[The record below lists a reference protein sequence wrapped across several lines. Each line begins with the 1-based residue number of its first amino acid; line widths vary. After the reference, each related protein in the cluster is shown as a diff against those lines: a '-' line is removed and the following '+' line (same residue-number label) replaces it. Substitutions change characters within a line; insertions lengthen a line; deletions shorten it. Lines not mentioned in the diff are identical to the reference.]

1 MLFVSALQCSVFS
14 SSFHSIYHNMK
25 KTFSYVERLLENTA
39 TTMDF
44 ASYNHSRE
52 LFDQGKYVESIH
64 AVIDFFNPEFRLKYD
79 NDLGTNA
86 NASQPKKKSFFAS
99 LFGSSKVEKNYGL
112 GRRFTI
118 PHGSIIVNIEITETE
133 LKVHAPFLSVPE
145 DGRRVPL
152 LRRVCELN
160 LAQLDL
166 VHLVLEGNELH
177 FKFSCPLELAHP
189 HKLQYMFRELCING
203 DKYDDEFV
211 TKFGAKRLYTPIVS
225 QFPEKEVKRVVEGI
239 RDTCKETIDAIEEF
253 EEERKFGIAW
263 HCLAIGLFKISYFA
277 RPQGMLDNDLD
288 DAIRNAWDDEE
299 DTPVQVR
306 DGKEFLQKLYEKSD
320 EELTSYIYKVEI
332 MCSTRRASDLG
343 NLRSNLAEAY
353 DAAVKAYSS
362 DSMECCIRSLLMI
375 YRVYFYNDLQ
385 SDVDSVFTHALK
397 RSASLEFG
405 AAAKVLISAL
415 RRVMEQMSDSR
426 E

>member
-1 MLFVSALQCSVFS
+1 
-14 SSFHSIYHNMK
+14 MK

-44 ASYNHSRE
+44 ASYNRSRE
-52 LFDQGKYVESIH
+52 LFDLGKYVESIH

-79 NDLGTNA
+79 NDLGENA
-86 NASQPKKKSFFAS
+86 NLSQPKKKSFFAS
-99 LFGSSKVEKNYGL
+99 LFGTSKVEKNYGL

>member
-1 MLFVSALQCSVFS
+1 
-14 SSFHSIYHNMK
+14 MK

-44 ASYNHSRE
+44 ASYNRSRE

-99 LFGSSKVEKNYGL
+99 LFGASKVEKNYGL

>member
-1 MLFVSALQCSVFS
+1 MPS
-14 SSFHSIYHNMK
+14 STRFFIYTSCIYHDMK

-39 TTMDF
+39 STMDF
-44 ASYNHSRE
+44 ASYDRSRD
-52 LFDQGKYVESIH
+52 LFEQGKYVESIH
-64 AVIDFFNPEFRLKYD
+64 AVIDFFNPNFRLKYD
-79 NDLGTNA
+79 NGLDVKTDA
-86 NASQPKKKSFFAS
+86 VAPKKKSFLSS
-99 LFGSSKVEKNYGL
+99 LFGSSKVERNYGP
-112 GRRFTI
+112 GKHFTI
-118 PHGSIIVNIEITETE
+118 PHGSIIVNIQITDSE

-211 TKFGAKRLYTPIVS
+211 TKFGAQRLYTPIVS
-225 QFPEKEVKRVVEGI
+225 QFPEKEVKRVVQGI
-239 RDTCKETIDAIEEF
+239 RDTCKETIAAVEEF

-288 DAIRNAWDDEE
+288 DAVRDAWDDDG

-306 DGKEFLQKLYEKSD
+306 DGKEFLQRLLEKSD
-320 EELTSYIYKVEI
+320 EELASYIYKVEI
-332 MCSTRRASDLG
+332 MCSPRRASDIG
-343 NLRSNLAEAY
+343 NLRSNLAEPY
-353 DAAVKAYSS
+353 DAAVKAFSS

-385 SDVDSVFTHALK
+385 SNVDSVFTQALK
-397 RSASLEFG
+397 RSANLDFDS
-405 AAAKVLISAL
+405 ASKVLIAAL
-415 RRVMEQMSDSR
+415 KRVMEQMAD
-426 E
+426 